1 MLMILFDLLL
11 SAYQGSI
18 LIYTLK
24 KQFVQRPHSFL
35 YEVFSVLLIV
45 LYIVAIQYFQLPL
58 SDSLMFLIPLIYI
71 RLTSRSSFLTCAL
84 WVILDGFLFMGTLT
98 LVSSLFE
105 IQIGINGSVL
115 SASPETLMIYNF
127 VGNAA
132 LTVVLNVA
140 ARINKVKSII
150 AKTEMLLFLIM
161 LLLCF
166 IINEC
171 FFTARLSEMN
181 QNPLLIGAICSFVLM
196 ILTMVLYER
205 MTSAA
210 QKQKQSELAAQTAQL
225 ISEHQ
230 DELKSIYKKMLA
242 EQHDLRHRVAAAEEL
257 LSAGTFSENQM
268 QHIRGLLINRQEALT
283 FLTGNMAVDAILKA
297 KYAVMDNVGITFEFV
312 EYPLEPLPIPE
323 QDFCM
328 LLGNLLDNAIEGVM
342 RLPAS
347 APSRQIRLAF
357 SKVWDM
363 LFITCENDADIGK
376 ICRQGETFL
385 STKDQPVLHGF
396 GTENMKQIVRK
407 AGGTIEFETAHN
419 QFTVQIM
426 LGGSSAVDKDGTTID
441 NSTVRL
447 AMSDCQHIPHDLL
460 HPAEKEQV
468 IQQQFG

>member
-11 SAYQGSI
+11 SVYQGGI

-24 KQFVQRPHSFL
+24 KQFIQRPHSFL

-45 LYIVAIQYFQLPL
+45 LYIVAIQYFQLSL
-58 SDSLMFLIPLIYI
+58 SDSLMFLIPLVSIK
-71 RLTSRSSFLTCAL
+71 LTSRDKFLTCAS
-84 WVILDGFLFMGTLT
+84 WVVLDGFLLMGTLT
-98 LVSSLFE
+98 LVSGLFE

-115 SASPETLMIYNF
+115 SASQETMMLYNF

-132 LTVVLNVA
+132 ITVVLNVA
-140 ARINKVKSII
+140 ARLNRVKSII
-150 AKTEMLLFLIM
+150 AKTEMLLFLLM

-171 FFTARLSEMN
+171 FFTARLSELD
-181 QNPLLIGAICSFVLM
+181 QNSLLIGTICSFVLM
-196 ILTMVLYER
+196 ILTMILYER
-205 MTSAA
+205 MTSVA

-225 ISEHQ
+225 IGEHQ

-242 EQHDLRHRVAAAEEL
+242 EQHDLRHRVAAAEEI
-257 LSAGTFSENQM
+257 LSAGTFNENQM
-268 QHIRGLLINRQEALT
+268 QHIRGLLKNRQEVIT

-297 KYAVMDNVGITFEFV
+297 KYAVMDNVEITFDFV

-323 QDFCM
+323 QEFCM

-347 APSRQIRLAF
+347 APSRHIRLAF

-363 LFITCENDADIGK
+363 LFITCENDADISK
-376 ICRQGETFL
+376 IRHQGETFI
-385 STKDQPVLHGF
+385 STKDQPALHGF
-396 GTENMKQIVRK
+396 GTENMKQIVSK
-407 AGGTIEFETAHN
+407 AGGTIEFETTNN

-426 LGGSSAVDKDGTTID
+426 LGGNTVVDKNGKAID
-441 NSTVRL
+441 NCPDTRL
-447 AMSDCQHIPHDLL
+447 
-460 HPAEKEQV
+460 
-468 IQQQFG
+468 FG

>member
-1 MLMILFDLLL
+1 MLMTISDLVM
-11 SAYQGSI
+11 STYQGSI
-18 LIYTLK
+18 FIYCLK
-24 KQFVQRPHSFL
+24 KQFVKRTHSFH
-35 YEVFSVLLIV
+35 YEICSVLLMV
-45 LYIVAIQYFQLPL
+45 LYLLSIQYLHLPL
-58 SDSLMFLIPLIYI
+58 SDSLMFLIPLVYI
-71 RLTSRSSFLTCAL
+71 KLTSRDKFLTCAL
-84 WVILDGFLFMGTLT
+84 WVVLDGFLFMGTLT

-115 SASPETLMIYNF
+115 SASQETMIIYNF

-132 LTVVLNVA
+132 LTVVLNIA

-150 AKTEMLLFLIM
+150 AKTEMIIFLLM
-161 LLLCF
+161 LLLNF
-166 IINEC
+166 VINEC
-171 FFTARLSEMN
+171 FFTARLSEID
-181 QNPLLIGAICSFVLM
+181 QSALLVGTVCSFILM
-196 ILTMVLYER
+196 ILTMILYER
-205 MTSAA
+205 MTSVA

-242 EQHDLRHRVAAAEEL
+242 EQHDLRHRVAAAEEI
-257 LSAGTFSENQM
+257 LSAGTFSEEQM
-268 QHIRGLLINRQEALT
+268 QHIRGLLKERQEERT

-297 KYAVMDNVGITFEFV
+297 KYAVMDNVGIAFEFV

-347 APSRQIRLAF
+347 APSRNIRLAF

-363 LFITCENDADIGK
+363 LFITCENDADISK
-376 ICRQGETFL
+376 IRRQGETFL

-407 AGGTIEFETAHN
+407 AGGTIEFETVHN

-426 LGGSSAVDKDGTTID
+426 LGGSHVVDQNGSAVDWQL
-441 NSTVRL
+441 NSRL
-447 AMSDCQHIPHDLL
+447 
-460 HPAEKEQV
+460 
-468 IQQQFG
+468 FG

>member
-1 MLMILFDLLL
+1 MIATPIALTKVEY
-11 SAYQGSI
+11 AYHHDCF
-18 LIYTLK
+18 K
-24 KQFVQRPHSFL
+24 W
-35 YEVFSVLLIV
+35 
-45 LYIVAIQYFQLPL
+45 
-58 SDSLMFLIPLIYI
+58 
-71 RLTSRSSFLTCAL
+71 TSRDKFLTCAL
-84 WVILDGFLFMGTLT
+84 WVVLDGFLFMGTLT

-115 SASPETLMIYNF
+115 SASQETMIIYNF

-132 LTVVLNVA
+132 LTVVLNIA

-150 AKTEMLLFLIM
+150 AKTEMIIFLLM
-161 LLLCF
+161 LLLNF
-166 IINEC
+166 VINEC
-171 FFTARLSEMN
+171 FFTARLSEID
-181 QNPLLIGAICSFVLM
+181 QSALLVGTVCSFILM
-196 ILTMVLYER
+196 ILTMILYER
-205 MTSAA
+205 MTSVA

-242 EQHDLRHRVAAAEEL
+242 EQHDLRHRVAAAEEI
-257 LSAGTFSENQM
+257 LSAGTFSEEQM
-268 QHIRGLLINRQEALT
+268 QHIRGLLKERQEERT

-297 KYAVMDNVGITFEFV
+297 KYAVMDNVGIAFEFV

-347 APSRQIRLAF
+347 APSRNIRLAF

-363 LFITCENDADIGK
+363 LFITCENDADISK
-376 ICRQGETFL
+376 IRRQGETFL

-407 AGGTIEFETAHN
+407 AGGTIEFETVHN

-426 LGGSSAVDKDGTTID
+426 LGGSHVVDQNGSAVDWQL
-441 NSTVRL
+441 NSRL
-447 AMSDCQHIPHDLL
+447 
-460 HPAEKEQV
+460 
-468 IQQQFG
+468 FG

>member
-1 MLMILFDLLL
+1 MLMMILFDLLL
-11 SAYQGSI
+11 SVYQGGI

-24 KQFVQRPHSFL
+24 KQFIQRPHSFL

-45 LYIVAIQYFQLPL
+45 LYIEVIQYFQLSL
-58 SDSLMFLIPLIYI
+58 SDSLMFLIPLVYI
-71 RLTSRSSFLTCAL
+71 KLTSRDKFLTCAL
-84 WVILDGFLFMGTLT
+84 WVVLDVFLLMGTLT

-115 SASPETLMIYNF
+115 SASQETMMLYNF

-132 LTVVLNVA
+132 ITVVLNVA
-140 ARINKVKSII
+140 ARLNRVKSII
-150 AKTEMLLFLIM
+150 AKTEMLLFLLM

-171 FFTARLSEMN
+171 FFTARLSELD
-181 QNPLLIGAICSFVLM
+181 QNPLLIGTICSFVLM
-196 ILTMVLYER
+196 ILTMILYER
-205 MTSAA
+205 MTSVA

-230 DELKSIYKKMLA
+230 DELKNIYKKMLA
-242 EQHDLRHRVAAAEEL
+242 EQHDLRHRVAAAEEI
-257 LSAGTFSENQM
+257 LSAGTFNENQM
-268 QHIRGLLINRQEALT
+268 QHIRGLLKNRQEVIT

-297 KYAVMDNVGITFEFV
+297 KYAVMDNVEITFDFV

-323 QDFCM
+323 QEFCM

-347 APSRQIRLAF
+347 APSRHIRLAF

-363 LFITCENDADIGK
+363 LFITCENDADISK
-376 ICRQGETFL
+376 IRRQGETFI
-385 STKDQPVLHGF
+385 STKDQPALHGF
-396 GTENMKQIVRK
+396 GTENMKQIVSK
-407 AGGTIEFETAHN
+407 AGGTIEFETTNN

-426 LGGSSAVDKDGTTID
+426 LGGNTVVDKNSKAID
-441 NSTVRL
+441 NRPDIRL
-447 AMSDCQHIPHDLL
+447 
-460 HPAEKEQV
+460 
-468 IQQQFG
+468 FG

>member
-1 MLMILFDLLL
+1 
-11 SAYQGSI
+11 
-18 LIYTLK
+18 
-24 KQFVQRPHSFL
+24 
-35 YEVFSVLLIV
+35 
-45 LYIVAIQYFQLPL
+45 
-58 SDSLMFLIPLIYI
+58 
-71 RLTSRSSFLTCAL
+71 
-84 WVILDGFLFMGTLT
+84 MGTLT

-115 SASPETLMIYNF
+115 SASQETMIIYNF

-132 LTVVLNVA
+132 LTVVLNIA

-150 AKTEMLLFLIM
+150 AKTEMIIFLLM
-161 LLLCF
+161 LLLNF
-166 IINEC
+166 VINEC
-171 FFTARLSEMN
+171 FFTARLSEID
-181 QNPLLIGAICSFVLM
+181 QSALLVGTVCSFILM
-196 ILTMVLYER
+196 ILTMILYER
-205 MTSAA
+205 MTSVA

-242 EQHDLRHRVAAAEEL
+242 EQHDLRHRVAAAEEI
-257 LSAGTFSENQM
+257 LSAGTFSEEQM
-268 QHIRGLLINRQEALT
+268 QHIRGLLKERQEERT

-297 KYAVMDNVGITFEFV
+297 KYAVMDNVGIAFEFV

-347 APSRQIRLAF
+347 APSRNIRLAF

-363 LFITCENDADIGK
+363 LFITCENDADISK
-376 ICRQGETFL
+376 IRRQGETFL

-407 AGGTIEFETAHN
+407 AGGTIEFETVHN

-426 LGGSSAVDKDGTTID
+426 LGGSHVVDQNGSAVDWQL
-441 NSTVRL
+441 NSRL
-447 AMSDCQHIPHDLL
+447 
-460 HPAEKEQV
+460 
-468 IQQQFG
+468 FG

>member
-11 SAYQGSI
+11 SVYQGGI

-24 KQFVQRPHSFL
+24 KQFIQRPHSFL

-45 LYIVAIQYFQLPL
+45 LYIEVIQYFQLSL
-58 SDSLMFLIPLIYI
+58 SDSLMFLIPLVYI
-71 RLTSRSSFLTCAL
+71 KLTSRDKFLTCAL
-84 WVILDGFLFMGTLT
+84 WVVLDGFLFMGTLT
-98 LVSSLFE
+98 LVSGLFE

-115 SASPETLMIYNF
+115 SASQETMMLYNF

-132 LTVVLNVA
+132 ITVVLNVA
-140 ARINKVKSII
+140 ARLNRVKSII
-150 AKTEMLLFLIM
+150 AKTEMLLFLLM

-171 FFTARLSEMN
+171 FFTARLSELD
-181 QNPLLIGAICSFVLM
+181 QNSLLIGTICSFVLM
-196 ILTMVLYER
+196 ILTMILYER
-205 MTSAA
+205 MTSVA

-225 ISEHQ
+225 IGEHQ

-242 EQHDLRHRVAAAEEL
+242 EQHDLRHRVAAAEEI
-257 LSAGTFSENQM
+257 LSAGTFNENQM
-268 QHIRGLLINRQEALT
+268 QHIRGLLKNRQEVIT

-297 KYAVMDNVGITFEFV
+297 KYAVMDNVEITFDFV

-323 QDFCM
+323 QEFCM

-347 APSRQIRLAF
+347 APSRHIRLAF

-363 LFITCENDADIGK
+363 LFITCENDADISK
-376 ICRQGETFL
+376 IRRQGETFI
-385 STKDQPVLHGF
+385 STKDQPALHGF
-396 GTENMKQIVRK
+396 GTENMKQIVSK
-407 AGGTIEFETAHN
+407 AGGTIEFETTNN

-426 LGGSSAVDKDGTTID
+426 LGGNTVVDKNSKAID
-441 NSTVRL
+441 NRPDIRL
-447 AMSDCQHIPHDLL
+447 
-460 HPAEKEQV
+460 
-468 IQQQFG
+468 FG